1 VTTFY
6 SIDAAND
13 RLPELRDIL
22 LRLRDQREELVRLRD
37 QMVELEGDEVD
48 TSAPSATRGS
58 ASVEWPAPAVDEGRA
73 NDPASDPGPADSP
86 VRSEPGGVGDARRIR
101 LRMQGVID
109 QMQASVSQIDQWG
122 ISLRDI
128 ESGLIDFPALVTGR
142 QVCLCWRLGEGPID
156 WWHELGTG
164 FAGRRPLSELE

>member
-1 VTTFY
+1 MTTFY
-6 SIDAAND
+6 SIEAAND

-37 QMVELEGDEVD
+37 QNE
-48 TSAPSATRGS
+48 AP
-58 ASVEWPAPAVDEGRA
+58 
-73 NDPASDPGPADSP
+73 DPGPADST